1 MPSDSTDHDLGQD
14 SEERPIMQS
23 SESIVPTRSLDDSD
37 VGWGEPVPADDDD
50 RFRRDRPP
58 HWDAF

>member
-1 MPSDSTDHDLGQD
+1 MDAEPRDDEPSPDVEATSLGQG
-14 SEERPIMQS
+14 EP
-23 SESIVPTRSLDDSD
+23 IVPTRSLDDSD